1 MKVTAQW
8 IAEQC
13 GVSRGTVDRVVNGRP
28 NVAPEVRERV
38 QKIISE
44 YGYKTPSQ
52 RQAARAGHGAFRIGV
67 ILPSWDAFFIR
78 RMREGIRVAVHNR
91 GLNDVN
97 VLVEELK
104 NRSHRAY
111 FEAIGRMEERGIDG
125 LIVTAPDT
133 VAMSEEIDR
142 LVAIGIPV
150 VTCDSDVRQSRR
162 LYHIGQNMVKSGR
175 IAAGLLAPYVEGQ
188 DVLVVTGNREFTAH
202 GLRVRGFLDRLHEI
216 FDDNVNVNVIE
227 SVEQYELT
235 YDGVLQQV
243 RQNPHLRGIYMANE
257 SVRGCMDAL
266 ERAKPNRRIH
276 VVCHDLT
283 PHARQYLEDG
293 WISSSIRIFRR
304 RRRARSKCWRI
315 HCVPE
320 SRRGRASN
328 TFTPALSQGNCCE
341 KGAYM
346 KANWKRTLLSLVLCA
361 GFVWPAGAVS
371 TGQPAAPQTGTS
383 TAQSKPAAYTV
394 KKMGLLGVKRTVES
408 DNNTVKMLNKTAAS
422 LDSSSYMSGSAS
434 GATGESEIEIYAALI
449 ENMKKA
455 MDGLDKTSDLYKT
468 YAAQLKV
475 LEDYQTSLNQNAVSG
490 MQQAMAMLSQL
501 DDAAYT
507 LRKQAK
513 NVSGQLALG
522 AQTMLI
528 TIKNLGCT
536 KENLQVTLTQLDR
549 NLAVLKTQRKR
560 GMIGQLQLDTV
571 QNQRDK
577 LAQSI
582 DTLETTRENLGSS
595 VALMCGLDANTIV
608 MPADFETLYEGNLD
622 KMSYQKDLEQAQKN
636 SFLIWQKQDAVRS
649 AYNSYDKNIC
659 GTAEAVKSAE
669 DALAA
674 AKESVVAAFDST
686 YKTVKDCRTTL
697 AAKRTAQSQAELDL
711 KTATVKYRKGII
723 SKLAYQQAQ
732 DAVTI
737 AKLNVESAYLSLY
750 TAYNQYEWAK
760 EGVLITTAAA

>member
-1 MKVTAQW
+1 
-8 IAEQC
+8 
-13 GVSRGTVDRVVNGRP
+13 
-28 NVAPEVRERV
+28 
-38 QKIISE
+38 
-44 YGYKTPSQ
+44 
-52 RQAARAGHGAFRIGV
+52 
-67 ILPSWDAFFIR
+67 
-78 RMREGIRVAVHNR
+78 
-91 GLNDVN
+91 
-97 VLVEELK
+97 
-104 NRSHRAY
+104 
-111 FEAIGRMEERGIDG
+111 
-125 LIVTAPDT
+125 
-133 VAMSEEIDR
+133 
-142 LVAIGIPV
+142 
-150 VTCDSDVRQSRR
+150 
-162 LYHIGQNMVKSGR
+162 
-175 IAAGLLAPYVEGQ
+175 
-188 DVLVVTGNREFTAH
+188 
-202 GLRVRGFLDRLHEI
+202 
-216 FDDNVNVNVIE
+216 
-227 SVEQYELT
+227 
-235 YDGVLQQV
+235 
-243 RQNPHLRGIYMANE
+243 
-257 SVRGCMDAL
+257 
-266 ERAKPNRRIH
+266 
-276 VVCHDLT
+276 
-283 PHARQYLEDG
+283 
-293 WISSSIRIFRR
+293 
-304 RRRARSKCWRI
+304 
-315 HCVPE
+315 
-320 SRRGRASN
+320 
-328 TFTPALSQGNCCE
+328 
-341 KGAYM
+341 M

-371 TGQPAAPQTGTS
+371 TGQPAASQTGTS

-434 GATGESEIEIYAALI
+434 SATGESEIAIYAALI
-449 ENMKKA
+449 EDMKKA
-455 MDGLDKTSDLYKT
+455 MDGLDKT

-528 TIKNLGCT
+528 TIKNLGYT
-536 KENLQVTLTQLDR
+536 KENLQVALKQLDR
-549 NLAVLKTQRKR
+549 NLAVLKTQRKL

-608 MPADFETLYEGNLD
+608 MPADFEALYESNLD
-622 KMSYQKDLEQAQKN
+622 KMSYNKDLEQAQKN

-649 AYNSYDKNIC
+649 AYNSYDKNIS

-697 AAKRTAQSQAELDL
+697 AAKRTAQAQAELDL
-711 KTATVKYRKGII
+711 KTAAVKYRKGII

-732 DAVTI
+732 DAVTT

>member
-1 MKVTAQW
+1 M
-8 IAEQC
+8 
-13 GVSRGTVDRVVNGRP
+13 
-28 NVAPEVRERV
+28 
-38 QKIISE
+38 
-44 YGYKTPSQ
+44 
-52 RQAARAGHGAFRIGV
+52 
-67 ILPSWDAFFIR
+67 
-78 RMREGIRVAVHNR
+78 
-91 GLNDVN
+91 
-97 VLVEELK
+97 
-104 NRSHRAY
+104 
-111 FEAIGRMEERGIDG
+111 
-125 LIVTAPDT
+125 
-133 VAMSEEIDR
+133 
-142 LVAIGIPV
+142 
-150 VTCDSDVRQSRR
+150 
-162 LYHIGQNMVKSGR
+162 LY
-175 IAAGLLAPYVEGQ
+175 
-188 DVLVVTGNREFTAH
+188 
-202 GLRVRGFLDRLHEI
+202 
-216 FDDNVNVNVIE
+216 
-227 SVEQYELT
+227 
-235 YDGVLQQV
+235 
-243 RQNPHLRGIYMANE
+243 
-257 SVRGCMDAL
+257 
-266 ERAKPNRRIH
+266 
-276 VVCHDLT
+276 
-283 PHARQYLEDG
+283 
-293 WISSSIRIFRR
+293 
-304 RRRARSKCWRI
+304 
-315 HCVPE
+315 
-320 SRRGRASN
+320 
-328 TFTPALSQGNCCE
+328 
-341 KGAYM
+341 
-346 KANWKRTLLSLVLCA
+346 
-361 GFVWPAGAVS
+361 
-371 TGQPAAPQTGTS
+371 
-383 TAQSKPAAYTV
+383 
-394 KKMGLLGVKRTVES
+394 
-408 DNNTVKMLNKTAAS
+408 KTAAS
-422 LDSSSYMSGSAS
+422 LDSSSYASSGS
-434 GATGESEIEIYAALI
+434 TGSAGQSESQIYTDLI
-449 ENMKKA
+449 TSMEDAMKKIN
-455 MDGLDKTSDLYKT
+455 KTQQPDLYKT
-468 YAAQLKV
+468 YEAQLQV
-475 LEDYQTSLNQNAVSG
+475 LKDYQTSLNQNAVSG

-549 NLAVLKTQRKR
+549 NLAVLKTQRKL

-649 AYNSYDKNIC
+649 AYNSYDKNIS

-686 YKTVKDCRTTL
+686 YKTVKDCRTIL

-732 DAVTI
+732 DAVTT

>member
-1 MKVTAQW
+1 
-8 IAEQC
+8 
-13 GVSRGTVDRVVNGRP
+13 
-28 NVAPEVRERV
+28 
-38 QKIISE
+38 
-44 YGYKTPSQ
+44 
-52 RQAARAGHGAFRIGV
+52 
-67 ILPSWDAFFIR
+67 
-78 RMREGIRVAVHNR
+78 
-91 GLNDVN
+91 
-97 VLVEELK
+97 
-104 NRSHRAY
+104 
-111 FEAIGRMEERGIDG
+111 
-125 LIVTAPDT
+125 
-133 VAMSEEIDR
+133 
-142 LVAIGIPV
+142 
-150 VTCDSDVRQSRR
+150 
-162 LYHIGQNMVKSGR
+162 
-175 IAAGLLAPYVEGQ
+175 
-188 DVLVVTGNREFTAH
+188 
-202 GLRVRGFLDRLHEI
+202 
-216 FDDNVNVNVIE
+216 
-227 SVEQYELT
+227 
-235 YDGVLQQV
+235 
-243 RQNPHLRGIYMANE
+243 
-257 SVRGCMDAL
+257 
-266 ERAKPNRRIH
+266 
-276 VVCHDLT
+276 
-283 PHARQYLEDG
+283 
-293 WISSSIRIFRR
+293 
-304 RRRARSKCWRI
+304 
-315 HCVPE
+315 
-320 SRRGRASN
+320 
-328 TFTPALSQGNCCE
+328 
-341 KGAYM
+341 M

-371 TGQPAAPQTGTS
+371 TGQPAASQTGTS

-434 GATGESEIEIYAALI
+434 SATGESEIAIYAALI
-449 ENMKKA
+449 EDMKKA
-455 MDGLDKTSDLYKT
+455 MDGLDKTSDLYTSDLYKT

-490 MQQAMAMLSQL
+490 MQQAMAMLSQM

-528 TIKNLGCT
+528 TIQNLGYT

-549 NLAVLKTQRKR
+549 NLAVLKTQRKL

-649 AYNSYDKNIC
+649 AYNSYDKNIS

-732 DAVTI
+732 DAVTT

>member
-1 MKVTAQW
+1 
-8 IAEQC
+8 
-13 GVSRGTVDRVVNGRP
+13 
-28 NVAPEVRERV
+28 
-38 QKIISE
+38 
-44 YGYKTPSQ
+44 
-52 RQAARAGHGAFRIGV
+52 
-67 ILPSWDAFFIR
+67 
-78 RMREGIRVAVHNR
+78 
-91 GLNDVN
+91 
-97 VLVEELK
+97 
-104 NRSHRAY
+104 
-111 FEAIGRMEERGIDG
+111 
-125 LIVTAPDT
+125 
-133 VAMSEEIDR
+133 
-142 LVAIGIPV
+142 
-150 VTCDSDVRQSRR
+150 
-162 LYHIGQNMVKSGR
+162 
-175 IAAGLLAPYVEGQ
+175 
-188 DVLVVTGNREFTAH
+188 
-202 GLRVRGFLDRLHEI
+202 
-216 FDDNVNVNVIE
+216 
-227 SVEQYELT
+227 
-235 YDGVLQQV
+235 
-243 RQNPHLRGIYMANE
+243 
-257 SVRGCMDAL
+257 
-266 ERAKPNRRIH
+266 
-276 VVCHDLT
+276 
-283 PHARQYLEDG
+283 
-293 WISSSIRIFRR
+293 
-304 RRRARSKCWRI
+304 
-315 HCVPE
+315 
-320 SRRGRASN
+320 
-328 TFTPALSQGNCCE
+328 
-341 KGAYM
+341 
-346 KANWKRTLLSLVLCA
+346 
-361 GFVWPAGAVS
+361 
-371 TGQPAAPQTGTS
+371 
-383 TAQSKPAAYTV
+383 
-394 KKMGLLGVKRTVES
+394 
-408 DNNTVKMLNKTAAS
+408 
-422 LDSSSYMSGSAS
+422 
-434 GATGESEIEIYAALI
+434 
-449 ENMKKA
+449 
-455 MDGLDKTSDLYKT
+455 
-468 YAAQLKV
+468 
-475 LEDYQTSLNQNAVSG
+475 

-528 TIKNLGCT
+528 TIKNLGYT

-549 NLAVLKTQRKR
+549 NLAVLKTQRKL

-622 KMSYQKDLEQAQKN
+622 KMSYNKDLEQAQKN

-649 AYNSYDKNIC
+649 AYNSYDKNIS

-732 DAVTI
+732 DAVTT

>member
-1 MKVTAQW
+1 
-8 IAEQC
+8 
-13 GVSRGTVDRVVNGRP
+13 
-28 NVAPEVRERV
+28 
-38 QKIISE
+38 
-44 YGYKTPSQ
+44 
-52 RQAARAGHGAFRIGV
+52 
-67 ILPSWDAFFIR
+67 
-78 RMREGIRVAVHNR
+78 
-91 GLNDVN
+91 
-97 VLVEELK
+97 
-104 NRSHRAY
+104 
-111 FEAIGRMEERGIDG
+111 
-125 LIVTAPDT
+125 
-133 VAMSEEIDR
+133 
-142 LVAIGIPV
+142 
-150 VTCDSDVRQSRR
+150 
-162 LYHIGQNMVKSGR
+162 
-175 IAAGLLAPYVEGQ
+175 
-188 DVLVVTGNREFTAH
+188 
-202 GLRVRGFLDRLHEI
+202 
-216 FDDNVNVNVIE
+216 
-227 SVEQYELT
+227 
-235 YDGVLQQV
+235 
-243 RQNPHLRGIYMANE
+243 
-257 SVRGCMDAL
+257 
-266 ERAKPNRRIH
+266 
-276 VVCHDLT
+276 
-283 PHARQYLEDG
+283 
-293 WISSSIRIFRR
+293 
-304 RRRARSKCWRI
+304 
-315 HCVPE
+315 
-320 SRRGRASN
+320 
-328 TFTPALSQGNCCE
+328 
-341 KGAYM
+341 M

-371 TGQPAAPQTGTS
+371 TGQPAASQTGTS

-434 GATGESEIEIYAALI
+434 GATGESESEIYKKLI
-449 ENMKKA
+449 EDMEAARDN
-455 MDGLDKTSDLYKT
+455 LPDKTSDLYKT
-468 YAAQLKV
+468 YDAQIKV
-475 LEDYQTSLNQNAVSG
+475 LKDYQTSLNQNAVSG

-536 KENLQVTLTQLDR
+536 KENLQVTLKQLDR
-549 NLAVLKTQRKR
+549 NLAVLKTQRKL

-571 QNQRDK
+571 QNQRNK

-649 AYNSYDKNIC
+649 AYNSYDKNIS

-732 DAVTI
+732 DAVTT

>member
-1 MKVTAQW
+1 
-8 IAEQC
+8 
-13 GVSRGTVDRVVNGRP
+13 
-28 NVAPEVRERV
+28 
-38 QKIISE
+38 
-44 YGYKTPSQ
+44 
-52 RQAARAGHGAFRIGV
+52 
-67 ILPSWDAFFIR
+67 
-78 RMREGIRVAVHNR
+78 
-91 GLNDVN
+91 
-97 VLVEELK
+97 
-104 NRSHRAY
+104 
-111 FEAIGRMEERGIDG
+111 
-125 LIVTAPDT
+125 
-133 VAMSEEIDR
+133 
-142 LVAIGIPV
+142 
-150 VTCDSDVRQSRR
+150 
-162 LYHIGQNMVKSGR
+162 
-175 IAAGLLAPYVEGQ
+175 
-188 DVLVVTGNREFTAH
+188 
-202 GLRVRGFLDRLHEI
+202 
-216 FDDNVNVNVIE
+216 
-227 SVEQYELT
+227 
-235 YDGVLQQV
+235 
-243 RQNPHLRGIYMANE
+243 
-257 SVRGCMDAL
+257 
-266 ERAKPNRRIH
+266 
-276 VVCHDLT
+276 
-283 PHARQYLEDG
+283 
-293 WISSSIRIFRR
+293 
-304 RRRARSKCWRI
+304 
-315 HCVPE
+315 
-320 SRRGRASN
+320 
-328 TFTPALSQGNCCE
+328 
-341 KGAYM
+341 M

-371 TGQPAAPQTGTS
+371 TGQPAASQTGTS

-394 KKMGLLGVKRTVES
+394 KKMSLLGVKRTVES

-528 TIKNLGCT
+528 TIKNL
-536 KENLQVTLTQLDR
+536 
-549 NLAVLKTQRKR
+549 AVLKTQRKL

-649 AYNSYDKNIC
+649 AYNAYDKNIS

-732 DAVTI
+732 DAVTT

>member
-1 MKVTAQW
+1 
-8 IAEQC
+8 
-13 GVSRGTVDRVVNGRP
+13 
-28 NVAPEVRERV
+28 
-38 QKIISE
+38 
-44 YGYKTPSQ
+44 
-52 RQAARAGHGAFRIGV
+52 
-67 ILPSWDAFFIR
+67 
-78 RMREGIRVAVHNR
+78 
-91 GLNDVN
+91 
-97 VLVEELK
+97 
-104 NRSHRAY
+104 
-111 FEAIGRMEERGIDG
+111 
-125 LIVTAPDT
+125 
-133 VAMSEEIDR
+133 
-142 LVAIGIPV
+142 
-150 VTCDSDVRQSRR
+150 
-162 LYHIGQNMVKSGR
+162 
-175 IAAGLLAPYVEGQ
+175 
-188 DVLVVTGNREFTAH
+188 
-202 GLRVRGFLDRLHEI
+202 
-216 FDDNVNVNVIE
+216 
-227 SVEQYELT
+227 
-235 YDGVLQQV
+235 
-243 RQNPHLRGIYMANE
+243 
-257 SVRGCMDAL
+257 
-266 ERAKPNRRIH
+266 
-276 VVCHDLT
+276 
-283 PHARQYLEDG
+283 
-293 WISSSIRIFRR
+293 
-304 RRRARSKCWRI
+304 
-315 HCVPE
+315 
-320 SRRGRASN
+320 
-328 TFTPALSQGNCCE
+328 
-341 KGAYM
+341 M
-346 KANWKRTLLSLVLCA
+346 KANWKRTLLSLVMCA

-371 TGQPAAPQTGTS
+371 TGQPAASQTGTS

-422 LDSSSYMSGSAS
+422 LDSSSYASSGS
-434 GATGESEIEIYAALI
+434 TGSAGQSESQIYTDLI
-449 ENMKKA
+449 ISMEDAMKKI
-455 MDGLDKTSDLYKT
+455 DKTQQPDLYKT
-468 YAAQLKV
+468 YEAQLQV
-475 LEDYQTSLNQNAVSG
+475 LKDYQNAVSG

-528 TIKNLGCT
+528 TIKNLGYT
-536 KENLQVTLTQLDR
+536 KENLQVTLKQLDR
-549 NLAVLKTQRKR
+549 NLAVLKTQRKL

-622 KMSYQKDLEQAQKN
+622 KMSYNKDLELAQKN

-649 AYNSYDKNIC
+649 AYNAYDKNIS

-732 DAVTI
+732 DAVTT

>member
-1 MKVTAQW
+1 
-8 IAEQC
+8 
-13 GVSRGTVDRVVNGRP
+13 
-28 NVAPEVRERV
+28 
-38 QKIISE
+38 
-44 YGYKTPSQ
+44 
-52 RQAARAGHGAFRIGV
+52 
-67 ILPSWDAFFIR
+67 
-78 RMREGIRVAVHNR
+78 
-91 GLNDVN
+91 
-97 VLVEELK
+97 
-104 NRSHRAY
+104 
-111 FEAIGRMEERGIDG
+111 
-125 LIVTAPDT
+125 
-133 VAMSEEIDR
+133 
-142 LVAIGIPV
+142 
-150 VTCDSDVRQSRR
+150 
-162 LYHIGQNMVKSGR
+162 
-175 IAAGLLAPYVEGQ
+175 
-188 DVLVVTGNREFTAH
+188 
-202 GLRVRGFLDRLHEI
+202 
-216 FDDNVNVNVIE
+216 
-227 SVEQYELT
+227 
-235 YDGVLQQV
+235 
-243 RQNPHLRGIYMANE
+243 
-257 SVRGCMDAL
+257 
-266 ERAKPNRRIH
+266 
-276 VVCHDLT
+276 
-283 PHARQYLEDG
+283 
-293 WISSSIRIFRR
+293 
-304 RRRARSKCWRI
+304 
-315 HCVPE
+315 
-320 SRRGRASN
+320 
-328 TFTPALSQGNCCE
+328 
-341 KGAYM
+341 M

-371 TGQPAAPQTGTS
+371 TGQPAASQTGTS
-383 TAQSKPAAYTV
+383 TAQSKPAVYTV

-434 GATGESEIEIYAALI
+434 GATGESESEIYKKLI
-449 ENMKKA
+449 EDMEAARDN
-455 MDGLDKTSDLYKT
+455 LPDKTSDLYKT
-468 YAAQLKV
+468 YDAQIKV
-475 LEDYQTSLNQNAVSG
+475 LKDYQTSLNQNAVSG

-528 TIKNLGCT
+528 TIKNLGYT

-549 NLAVLKTQRKR
+549 NLAVLKTQRKL

-571 QNQRDK
+571 QHQRDK

-622 KMSYQKDLEQAQKN
+622 KMSYNKDLEQAQKN

-649 AYNSYDKNIC
+649 AYNSYDKNIS

-732 DAVTI
+732 DAVTT

>member
-1 MKVTAQW
+1 
-8 IAEQC
+8 
-13 GVSRGTVDRVVNGRP
+13 
-28 NVAPEVRERV
+28 
-38 QKIISE
+38 
-44 YGYKTPSQ
+44 
-52 RQAARAGHGAFRIGV
+52 
-67 ILPSWDAFFIR
+67 
-78 RMREGIRVAVHNR
+78 
-91 GLNDVN
+91 
-97 VLVEELK
+97 
-104 NRSHRAY
+104 
-111 FEAIGRMEERGIDG
+111 
-125 LIVTAPDT
+125 
-133 VAMSEEIDR
+133 
-142 LVAIGIPV
+142 
-150 VTCDSDVRQSRR
+150 
-162 LYHIGQNMVKSGR
+162 
-175 IAAGLLAPYVEGQ
+175 
-188 DVLVVTGNREFTAH
+188 
-202 GLRVRGFLDRLHEI
+202 
-216 FDDNVNVNVIE
+216 
-227 SVEQYELT
+227 
-235 YDGVLQQV
+235 
-243 RQNPHLRGIYMANE
+243 
-257 SVRGCMDAL
+257 
-266 ERAKPNRRIH
+266 
-276 VVCHDLT
+276 
-283 PHARQYLEDG
+283 
-293 WISSSIRIFRR
+293 
-304 RRRARSKCWRI
+304 
-315 HCVPE
+315 
-320 SRRGRASN
+320 
-328 TFTPALSQGNCCE
+328 
-341 KGAYM
+341 M

-371 TGQPAAPQTGTS
+371 TGQPVASQTGTS

-434 GATGESEIEIYAALI
+434 GATGESESEIYKKLI
-449 ENMKKA
+449 EDMEAARDN
-455 MDGLDKTSDLYKT
+455 LPDKTSDLYKT
-468 YAAQLKV
+468 YDAQIKV
-475 LEDYQTSLNQNAVSG
+475 LKDYQTSLNQNAVSG

-536 KENLQVTLTQLDR
+536 KENLQVTLKQLDR
-549 NLAVLKTQRKR
+549 NLAVLKTQRKL

-571 QNQRDK
+571 QNQRNK

-622 KMSYQKDLEQAQKN
+622 KMSYNKDLEQAQKN

-649 AYNSYDKNIC
+649 AYNSYDKNIS

-674 AKESVVAAFDST
+674 ARESVVAAFDST
-686 YKTVKDCRTTL
+686 YKTVKACRTTL

-711 KTATVKYRKGII
+711 KTAAVKYRKGII

-732 DAVTI
+732 DAVTT

>member
-1 MKVTAQW
+1 
-8 IAEQC
+8 
-13 GVSRGTVDRVVNGRP
+13 
-28 NVAPEVRERV
+28 
-38 QKIISE
+38 
-44 YGYKTPSQ
+44 
-52 RQAARAGHGAFRIGV
+52 
-67 ILPSWDAFFIR
+67 
-78 RMREGIRVAVHNR
+78 
-91 GLNDVN
+91 
-97 VLVEELK
+97 
-104 NRSHRAY
+104 
-111 FEAIGRMEERGIDG
+111 
-125 LIVTAPDT
+125 
-133 VAMSEEIDR
+133 
-142 LVAIGIPV
+142 
-150 VTCDSDVRQSRR
+150 
-162 LYHIGQNMVKSGR
+162 
-175 IAAGLLAPYVEGQ
+175 
-188 DVLVVTGNREFTAH
+188 
-202 GLRVRGFLDRLHEI
+202 
-216 FDDNVNVNVIE
+216 
-227 SVEQYELT
+227 
-235 YDGVLQQV
+235 
-243 RQNPHLRGIYMANE
+243 
-257 SVRGCMDAL
+257 
-266 ERAKPNRRIH
+266 
-276 VVCHDLT
+276 
-283 PHARQYLEDG
+283 
-293 WISSSIRIFRR
+293 
-304 RRRARSKCWRI
+304 
-315 HCVPE
+315 
-320 SRRGRASN
+320 
-328 TFTPALSQGNCCE
+328 
-341 KGAYM
+341 M
-346 KANWKRTLLSLVLCA
+346 KANWKRTLLALVLCA

-371 TGQPAAPQTGTS
+371 TGQPAASQTGTS

-434 GATGESEIEIYAALI
+434 GATGESESEIYKKLI
-449 ENMKKA
+449 EDMEAARDN
-455 MDGLDKTSDLYKT
+455 LPDKTSDLYKT
-468 YAAQLKV
+468 YDAQIKV
-475 LEDYQTSLNQNAVSG
+475 LKDYQTSLNQNAVSG

-536 KENLQVTLTQLDR
+536 KENLQVTLKQLDR
-549 NLAVLKTQRKR
+549 NLAVLKTQRKL

-571 QNQRDK
+571 QNQRNK

-595 VALMCGLDANTIV
+595 VALMCGLDASTIV
-608 MPADFETLYEGNLD
+608 MPADFEVLYEGNLD
-622 KMSYQKDLEQAQKN
+622 KMSYNKDLEQAQKN

-649 AYNSYDKNIC
+649 AYNSYDKNIS

-674 AKESVVAAFDST
+674 ARESVVAAFDST

-711 KTATVKYRKGII
+711 KTATVKYKKGII

-732 DAVTI
+732 DAVTT

>member
-1 MKVTAQW
+1 
-8 IAEQC
+8 
-13 GVSRGTVDRVVNGRP
+13 
-28 NVAPEVRERV
+28 
-38 QKIISE
+38 
-44 YGYKTPSQ
+44 
-52 RQAARAGHGAFRIGV
+52 
-67 ILPSWDAFFIR
+67 
-78 RMREGIRVAVHNR
+78 
-91 GLNDVN
+91 
-97 VLVEELK
+97 
-104 NRSHRAY
+104 
-111 FEAIGRMEERGIDG
+111 
-125 LIVTAPDT
+125 
-133 VAMSEEIDR
+133 
-142 LVAIGIPV
+142 
-150 VTCDSDVRQSRR
+150 
-162 LYHIGQNMVKSGR
+162 
-175 IAAGLLAPYVEGQ
+175 
-188 DVLVVTGNREFTAH
+188 
-202 GLRVRGFLDRLHEI
+202 
-216 FDDNVNVNVIE
+216 
-227 SVEQYELT
+227 
-235 YDGVLQQV
+235 
-243 RQNPHLRGIYMANE
+243 
-257 SVRGCMDAL
+257 
-266 ERAKPNRRIH
+266 
-276 VVCHDLT
+276 
-283 PHARQYLEDG
+283 
-293 WISSSIRIFRR
+293 
-304 RRRARSKCWRI
+304 
-315 HCVPE
+315 
-320 SRRGRASN
+320 
-328 TFTPALSQGNCCE
+328 
-341 KGAYM
+341 M

-361 GFVWPAGAVS
+361 GFVWPAGAIS
-371 TGQPAAPQTGTS
+371 TGQPAASQTGTS

-422 LDSSSYMSGSAS
+422 LDSSSYASSGS
-434 GATGESEIEIYAALI
+434 TGSAGQSESQIYTDLI
-449 ENMKKA
+449 ISMEDAMKKI
-455 MDGLDKTSDLYKT
+455 DKTQQPDLYKT
-468 YAAQLKV
+468 YEAQLQV
-475 LEDYQTSLNQNAVSG
+475 LKDYQTSLNQNAVSG

-549 NLAVLKTQRKR
+549 NLAVLKTQRKL

-577 LAQSI
+577 L
-582 DTLETTRENLGSS
+582 
-595 VALMCGLDANTIV
+595 
-608 MPADFETLYEGNLD
+608 ADFETLYEGNLD

-649 AYNSYDKNIC
+649 AYNSYDKNIS

-732 DAVTI
+732 DAVTT

>member
-1 MKVTAQW
+1 
-8 IAEQC
+8 
-13 GVSRGTVDRVVNGRP
+13 
-28 NVAPEVRERV
+28 
-38 QKIISE
+38 
-44 YGYKTPSQ
+44 
-52 RQAARAGHGAFRIGV
+52 
-67 ILPSWDAFFIR
+67 
-78 RMREGIRVAVHNR
+78 
-91 GLNDVN
+91 
-97 VLVEELK
+97 
-104 NRSHRAY
+104 
-111 FEAIGRMEERGIDG
+111 
-125 LIVTAPDT
+125 
-133 VAMSEEIDR
+133 
-142 LVAIGIPV
+142 
-150 VTCDSDVRQSRR
+150 
-162 LYHIGQNMVKSGR
+162 
-175 IAAGLLAPYVEGQ
+175 
-188 DVLVVTGNREFTAH
+188 
-202 GLRVRGFLDRLHEI
+202 
-216 FDDNVNVNVIE
+216 
-227 SVEQYELT
+227 
-235 YDGVLQQV
+235 
-243 RQNPHLRGIYMANE
+243 
-257 SVRGCMDAL
+257 
-266 ERAKPNRRIH
+266 
-276 VVCHDLT
+276 
-283 PHARQYLEDG
+283 
-293 WISSSIRIFRR
+293 
-304 RRRARSKCWRI
+304 
-315 HCVPE
+315 
-320 SRRGRASN
+320 
-328 TFTPALSQGNCCE
+328 
-341 KGAYM
+341 M

-528 TIKNLGCT
+528 TIKNLGYT
-536 KENLQVTLTQLDR
+536 KENLQVTLKQLDR
-549 NLAVLKTQRKR
+549 NLAVLKTQRKL

-622 KMSYQKDLEQAQKN
+622 KMSYNKDLEQAQKN

-649 AYNSYDKNIC
+649 

-674 AKESVVAAFDST
+674 ARESVVAAFDST

-732 DAVTI
+732 DAVTT